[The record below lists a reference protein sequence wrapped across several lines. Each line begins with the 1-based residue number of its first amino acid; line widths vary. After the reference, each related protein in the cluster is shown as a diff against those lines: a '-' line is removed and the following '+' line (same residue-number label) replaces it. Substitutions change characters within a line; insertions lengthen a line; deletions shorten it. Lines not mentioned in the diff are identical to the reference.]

1 LTHPGAGRNRARL
14 ARLPWDGQAKKLE
27 EAARHWASGAGA
39 NDEELAQD
47 LERFGL
53 PPDAFEG
60 GAEPETCEVWP
71 ENWPAVELFLGCA
84 TQWRVDGMSGAVLG
98 LDYQGVEALMRIRRV
113 RDRAALFDDL
123 QIME

>member
-1 LTHPGAGRNRARL
+1 M
-14 ARLPWDGQAKKLE
+14 
-27 EAARHWASGAGA
+27 
-39 NDEELAQD
+39 
-47 LERFGL
+47 
-53 PPDAFEG
+53 
-60 GAEPETCEVWP
+60 WP

-123 QIME
+123 QIMERAALRALNRRRR